1 MLFDQKLY
9 MKKIF
14 KTENLMG
21 CSIDDFKNFIRH
33 HAILK
38 LKKSDEVIRLTG
50 GEKVALA
57 KSIFIVDG
65 VNTDGVSP
73 KGIVL
78 LNKRTIT
85 IPQIEI
91 LEIVQ

>member
-1 MLFDQKLY
+1 

-21 CSIDDFKNFIRH
+21 CSIDDFKSFILH

-38 LKKSDEVIRLTG
+38 LKNSDEVIELTG

-57 KSIFIVDG
+57 KSEFISEG
-65 VNTDGVSP
+65 VNAYGVSP
-73 KGIVL
+73 KGFVL
-78 LNKRTIT
+78 LNKRTVT
-85 IPQIEI
+85 IPQIEN
-91 LEIVQ
+91 LEFNQ